1 MHLIS
6 YFWNKLYRIAYI
18 SVTKSI
24 QILVSLFISRE
35 KYIYQEQ
42 KPVTEVIQKN
52 KRWLIGCV
60 SCILGS
66 VFHHLTNWKICFSLS
81 RTKTYCL
88 FVSRSIWRLQLLLK
102 KFYIIHNNTCPSLPH
117 GIPRFPFK
125 CRKKSW
131 KDWDSDQHLNTPF
144 KNQQEMITNEKFQI
158 LLIQENTSSFDN
170 QLSHGINT
178 SIFSSR

>member
-1 MHLIS
+1 MIS
-6 YFWNKLYRIAYI
+6 YFWNKLHRITYI
-18 SVTKSI
+18 SVTESI

-35 KYIYQEQ
+35 NYIYQEQ

-52 KRWLIGCV
+52 KRWLIGCFMH
-60 SCILGS
+60 IR
-66 VFHHLTNWKICFSLS
+66 FSLPS
-81 RTKTYCL
+81 PDKLEDLPLSHKKSYCL
-88 FVSRSIWRLQLLLK
+88 FVSRSIWHLQLLL
-102 KFYIIHNNTCPSLPH
+102 KFYIIHNNTCPSLPPA
-117 GIPRFPFK
+117 IPRFPFK

-131 KDWDSDQHLNTPF
+131 KDRDSDQHLNTPF

-158 LLIQENTSSFDN
+158 LLIQENMSSFDN